1 MSGQTRLRD
10 AGRMVEVER
19 ASPGPAQ
26 APPPEGPPTR
36 TMSAPLADSVDAEGN
51 VAANEAGA
59 PAAPWHNLPADA
71 VAAKLGVDPKTGLDT
86 AEVERRRAEVG
97 PNKLAEPEKEPGW
110 KAFVRQYRDLMQL
123 VLLGAAIVS
132 MAALQEFSTGIV
144 IIGLTV
150 LNAILGLNQ
159 EGKAA
164 ASVAALQKMLL
175 IRAHVRR
182 GGAVA
187 DVPAEALVPGDIVSF
202 EAGDKIPADGRLL
215 VAATLEI
222 EEAALTGESTP
233 VLKSVGPVTGG
244 DVPLGDR
251 VDMAYMNST
260 VTRGRGEMV
269 VTATRMDT
277 EVGQISGMLSQVQE
291 EKTPLTR
298 QLDQLTVLLT
308 IMAAAALA
316 LVVLL
321 GLIRGESFD
330 DLFLIGISLAIA
342 AIPTG
347 LPAVVTTMLSLGTQ
361 ALAAKGAIVKRLRSV
376 ETLGSTS
383 AISSNKTG
391 TLTLNQMTARQ
402 LVIAGRRYSV
412 EGQGY
417 STDGKILRVGG
428 ETDTDLEPFLLPMAL
443 ANDASVHDGE
453 IVGDPTEAAL
463 VVLAAKGGYDVDE
476 TRRVYPRVGEV
487 PFDSDYKFMAT
498 FHEMQHRSGKV
509 VRCFVKGAPDVILGR
524 SSSVRDADGSSLDV
538 DAYRERIMAEND
550 RLAGEGLRVLAVASR
565 DIDPA
570 HFDPNAT
577 LLDEVQ
583 GLTMLALVAI
593 VDPPRKEARDAI
605 ARCKDAGIRA
615 RMITG
620 DHVTTAGAI
629 ANQLGI
635 EGRALSGTEFA
646 ALSDTELD
654 QQVEDIGVVARVAPE
669 DKVRLVEKLKQRG
682 HVVAMTGD
690 GVNDAP
696 ALKRADI
703 GVAMGITGTEVT
715 KEAGD
720 MILTDDNFAT
730 IVSAVE
736 GGRAIYDNLMKYVR
750 FQMIT
755 LGGFILL
762 FLGAGIFDVA
772 NGIPLTPLQILW
784 VNFAVD
790 VLLAIGLGFDAPVPG
805 LMRRPPRDA
814 SAPIVDRALGIRL
827 GLASLLMAALTLG
840 VVAWGEHRYDL
851 VVATT
856 MGMTTLSLMHIVAA
870 LEAREPPGTIF
881 KRYTIENRRFV
892 QMIGAALVLTFLV
905 TALSPLQRIFDTVA
919 LTSAQ
924 WGICLLGPIVYL
936 ALAELGKLIDR
947 HAGQH

>member
-1 MSGQTRLRD
+1 MTVTPEPSAETRPTARGSWHGSTAD
-10 AGRMVEVER
+10 EV
-19 ASPGPAQ
+19 SAQ
-26 APPPEGPPTR
+26 
-36 TMSAPLADSVDAEGN
+36 
-51 VAANEAGA
+51 
-59 PAAPWHNLPADA
+59 
-71 VAAKLGVDPKTGLDT
+71 LGVDPASGLDSG
-86 AEVERRRAEVG
+86 EVEKRRAQYG
-97 PNKLAEPEKEPGW
+97 PNKLAEPPKEPGW
-110 KAFVRQYRDLMQL
+110 HAFLRQYRDLMQY

-132 MAALQEFSTGIV
+132 IVALQEFSTGIA
-144 IIGLTV
+144 ILGLTM
-150 LNAILGLNQ
+150 LNAVLGLNQ

-164 ASVAALQKMLL
+164 ESVAALQKMLL

-182 GGAVA
+182 DGAVA
-187 DVPAEALVPGDIVSF
+187 DIPAEELVPGDVVSF

-233 VLKSVGPVTGG
+233 VLKSVEPVTGD

-269 VTATRMDT
+269 VTATGMAT
-277 EVGQISGMLSQVQE
+277 EVGQISGMLSEVQD

-298 QLDQLTVLLT
+298 QLDQLTVLIT

-316 LVVLL
+316 FVVLI

-330 DLFLIGISLAIA
+330 DLFLVGISLAIA

-361 ALAAKGAIVKRLRSV
+361 ALAAKGAIVKHLRSV

-383 AISSNKTG
+383 AICSDKTG

-402 LVIAGRRYSV
+402 LIVAGRRYSV
-412 EGQGY
+412 DGQGY
-417 STDGKILRVGG
+417 STEGKILRVAG
-428 ETDTDLEPFLLPMAL
+428 ETDTALDPFLMPMAL
-443 ANDASVHDGE
+443 ANDAAVHDGE

-463 VVLAAKGGYDVDE
+463 VVLAAKGGLDVDE
-476 TRRVYPRVGEV
+476 TRRLYPRVAEV

-498 FHEMQHRSGKV
+498 FHELEENGHKV
-509 VRCFVKGAPDVILGR
+509 VRCFVKGAPDVLLAR
-524 SSSVRDADGSSLDV
+524 SSRGRDVDGSEPPIEE
-538 DAYRERIMAEND
+538 YRERVMAEND

-565 DIDPA
+565 DYDPTA
-570 HFDPNAT
+570 FDLEGSLVDDVQDLT
-577 LLDEVQ
+577 L
-583 GLTMLALVAI
+583 LALVAI
-593 VDPPRKEARDAI
+593 VDPPRKEAKEAI
-605 ARCKDAGIRA
+605 AECKEAGIRA

-635 EGRALSGTEFA
+635 EGNALSGTEFA
-646 ALSDTELD
+646 ALSDDELD
-654 QQVEDIGVVARVAPE
+654 AQVEDIGVVARVAPE
-669 DKVRLVEKLKQRG
+669 DKVRLVEKLKQKG

-730 IVSAVE
+730 IVAAVE

-762 FLGAGIFDVA
+762 FLGAGIFNVA

-784 VNFAVD
+784 VNFAID
-790 VLLAIGLGFDAPVPG
+790 VLLAIGLGFDAAAPG
-805 LMRRPPRDA
+805 LMRRRPRDA
-814 SAPIVDRALGIRL
+814 NAPVIDRALGIRL
-827 GLASLLMAALTLG
+827 GFAALLMAVLALI
-840 VVAWGEHRYDL
+840 VVAWGEHRYAL
-851 VVATT
+851 EVATT
-856 MGMTTLSLMHIVAA
+856 MGMTTLGLMHIVAA
-870 LEAREPPGTIF
+870 LEAREPGETIF

-892 QMIGAALVLTFLV
+892 QLVGAALVLSLLV
-905 TALSPLQRIFDTVA
+905 TTLSPLQRIFDTQA
-919 LTSAQ
+919 LTAAQ
-924 WGICLLGPIVYL
+924 WGICLIGPIVYL
-936 ALAELGKLIDR
+936 AITELGKWLER
-947 HAGQH
+947 RSGEGLPAPAAVET